1 MTMRITGLSSG
12 LDTESIIRELTKV
25 QSDKVTK
32 VKSDQK
38 KLEMKQDK
46 WKELNKKVVTFYNKT
61 LSNLRFDSSYTK
73 KTTKVSNENAVS
85 IVTGGEAMNST
96 QTMSVDKL
104 ASSAYLTGGKL
115 SASTGTLKATT
126 SISSISGY
134 SSTANVHKAAV
145 LDEDGNETSPAVTD
159 DDYKNTI
166 RIKFGKAP
174 AEGETDTREYV
185 DIKVD
190 PDKGIV
196 DAIAAFKEAKSTSG
210 NGINASFD
218 ATQGRIYMTS
228 TASGE
233 DESFSIDFDH
243 SDLRVV
249 NALGLNYD
257 DNEDATYQAGA
268 DSQITL
274 NGAVYTSNDN
284 NFEINGLS
292 ITAKQVASDITLQTE
307 DDTSG
312 IYDMVK
318 GFLKEYNELV
328 KEMATLYNA
337 ENADDYDI
345 LTAEQKEEMTD
356 EEIEDWNKK
365 IDEGLLAKDATIF
378 KVMSEMKKIMLSA
391 YDLGEKRYE
400 LTAVSL
406 DDYRLVKTSLA
417 SSFGIHTLSYFEA
430 EENDRG
436 MWHIDGD
443 EDDEFTSGE
452 DDELNKAI
460 KNNPDLVRS
469 FFKNLANDMY
479 SKIGGLMKSTDFS
492 SAYTL
497 YEDKKMK
504 TDINNYKTKLKDEQK
519 KLESMQD
526 KYYDQFANMEKAMTN
541 LNSQQSALSGMIG
554 TG

>member
-61 LSNLRFDSSYTK
+61 LGNLRFDSSYAK

-85 IVTGGEAMNST
+85 IVTSGEAMNST
-96 QTMSVDKL
+96 QTLSVDKL

-115 SASTGTLKATT
+115 SAATGTLKATT

-159 DDYKNTI
+159 DDYKNTVRI
-166 RIKFGKAP
+166 RFGKAP

-190 PDKGIV
+190 PEKGIV

-228 TASGE
+228 DKSGE

-284 NFEINGLS
+284 NFEVNGLS
-292 ITAKQVASDITLQTE
+292 ITARQVASDITLQTE

-365 IDEGLLAKDATIF
+365 IDEGLLSKDATIF

-391 YDLGEKRYE
+391 YDLGDVNADGK
-400 LTAVSL
+400 A
-406 DDYRLVKTSLA
+406 VKTAFST
-417 SSFGIHTLSYFEA
+417 FGIHTLSYFEA

-443 EDDEFTSGE
+443 EDDEFTSGN
-452 DDELNKAI
+452 DDYLKAAI

-469 FFKNLANDMY
+469 FFKNIANDMY